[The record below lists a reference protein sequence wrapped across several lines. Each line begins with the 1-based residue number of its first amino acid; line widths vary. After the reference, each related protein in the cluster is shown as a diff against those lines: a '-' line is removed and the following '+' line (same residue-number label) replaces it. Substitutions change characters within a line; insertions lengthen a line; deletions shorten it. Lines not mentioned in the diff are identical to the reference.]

1 MGSDP
6 GKLTPLL
13 TIRCDRLRIHLLTL
27 QPSKKIV
34 LRESKRNNAVYRQHA
49 LACLAD
55 FVELRESIKLGT
67 EVYEITAP
75 IIEEVLVGPEV
86 MDHDMQSGGLPSK
99 TVYELALRFGS

>member
-6 GKLTPLL
+6 SRLTPLP
-13 TIRCDRLRIHLLTL
+13 TARCNRLRIDWLTL
-27 QPSKKIV
+27 QPFKRIM
-34 LRESKRNNAVYRQHA
+34 LRESKRNNATYRQHA

-55 FVELRESIKLGT
+55 YVELRESIELAT

-75 IIEEVLVGPEV
+75 IIEEVLTGPEA

-99 TVYELALRFGS
+99 TVYELTLRF